1 MLEHMKK
8 IESKRES
15 KGETAPS
22 GADAN
27 RNGADGAGRREYGP
41 GWKWKTL
48 IGSMLKIGLVGFGGG
63 NALVPLIEKSIV
75 GRELVSQDD
84 FEEDVVIANITPGAL
99 PVELASGVGKRVL
112 GRRGMLAAA
121 LAMAVP
127 GVFLTVFLL
136 TLVSSVGD
144 RILLQVQYLTVGIT
158 AGIAC
163 LLTDYVAGTRKE
175 HESSRTR
182 WVSRCI
188 ILIVF
193 ALTCGKN
200 LIRIFG
206 LEVSTP
212 VCLST
217 VDVFVIA
224 FFVIFYT
231 NCRPTPVNCGIS
243 LLFCVL
249 YLLNDTLGEQLF
261 PGKLDLC
268 IYLGMIVLALYGLKN
283 NFKKDQKIRKIP
295 FREIGRD
302 FAILAGLLAAAL
314 VLALAVTDCGF
325 AFVKNGTLSSLM
337 SFGGGDAYLTVADA
351 LFVNEKMISSDQ
363 FYSLL
368 VPVTNILPGS
378 ILCKMLSG
386 VGYLL
391 GFTSTGSV
399 AGGIVSGAAG
409 FLVSVA
415 ASCGVFAIIGDI
427 YRSFHD
433 VAVFRNIKKW
443 IRPIVAGLM
452 LTVISSLVYQNCK
465 VGIEMGSKYAPVLF
479 MGIIYVLMMLLRKKM
494 GIKTGVMFLLAAVLS
509 LVLCNMFTV

>member
-1 MLEHMKK
+1 MKDTK
-8 IESKRES
+8 TKRED
-15 KGETAPS
+15 APS
-22 GADAN
+22 GGD
-27 RNGADGAGRREYGP
+27 GKSILADGAGCRENGP

-48 IGSMLKIGLVGFGGG
+48 VGSMLKIGLVGFGGG

-84 FEEDVVIANITPGAL
+84 FDEDVVIANITPGAL

-127 GVFLTVFLL
+127 GVFLTILL
-136 TLVSSVGD
+136 LILVSSVGE

-182 WVSRCI
+182 WASRCI

-200 LIRIFG
+200 LIKIFG

-231 NCRPTPVNCGIS
+231 NCRPTLVNCSVS
-243 LLFCVL
+243 LLFCIL
-249 YLLNDTLGEQLF
+249 YLLNDTLGDQIF
-261 PGKLDLC
+261 PGNMELC
-268 IYLGMIVLALYGLKN
+268 IYLGMIALALYGLKK
-283 NFKKDQKIRKIP
+283 NFTQEQKVRKIP
-295 FREIGRD
+295 FRDIGKD
-302 FAILAGLLAAAL
+302 FTILVGLLAVAL
-314 VLALAVTDCGF
+314 VLALSVTDSGF
-325 AFVKNGTLSSLM
+325 AFVKNGTISSLM

-368 VPVTNILPGS
+368 VPITNILPGS

-391 GFTSTGSV
+391 GYTSTGSV
-399 AGGIVSGAAG
+399 AGGVVSGVAG

-415 ASCGVFAIIGDI
+415 ASCGVFAMIGDI
-427 YRSFHD
+427 YRCFHD

-465 VGIEMGSKYAPVLF
+465 VGLEMGNEYAPVLF
-479 MGIIYVLMMLLRKKM
+479 MGIIYALMMVLKKKR
-494 GIKTGVMFLLAAVLS
+494 GIKTGAMFLLAAVLS
-509 LVLCNMFTV
+509 FALCNIFIL